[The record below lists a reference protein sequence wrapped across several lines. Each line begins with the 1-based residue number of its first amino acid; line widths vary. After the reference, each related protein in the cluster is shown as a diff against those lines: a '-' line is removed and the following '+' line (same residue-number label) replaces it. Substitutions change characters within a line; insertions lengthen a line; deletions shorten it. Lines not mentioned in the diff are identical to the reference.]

1 MTGQV
6 AHGES
11 LVLLHLSL
19 PNIALGMTGTPI
31 SSKQALEDPSDGG
44 IHSEVSLTLVSNT
57 SLYYM
62 PIALLIITRHDVFSS
77 FPTKLAPKIC

>member
-44 IHSEVSLTLVSNT
+44 IHSEVSLTLVSNYNNVKLFFQY
-57 SLYYM
+57 SM
-62 PIALLIITRHDVFSS
+62 GEVTRHP
-77 FPTKLAPKIC
+77 FPEIGL